1 MHIPKRIIRLA
12 KDRALASFPALAE
25 QTVVEADTLAT
36 RAMTDASSADL
47 RNLNAVR
54 AFLRGEGRA
63 LRERMERHFAALL
76 ERSMVTMHAQRLPPS
91 QQIDYGALTLIDDD
105 IVMRQIDVERMA
117 GRLQAAESG
126 PLGRVNLTIAVM
138 HNDREAREREN
149 PFRPYLLAR
158 ALYEAL
164 REMVFDEAQSK
175 LLYDALGQAMAN
187 RLPGFYAGIL
197 AVFESGG
204 VNARLNARPSAMSR
218 AERQRLAWQMAARA
232 LAGAPLLD
240 HPERAVHERLLPKLQ
255 RLREIGQAG
264 AGDAD
269 GAGPGELSG
278 ARQQDLLDVI
288 WNIFH
293 PPMGALG
300 APAGQSAGGGQ
311 RVALKGLDEALLA
324 LQRGVAAGAPAPAP
338 LSLRE
343 QVKDFFEEREQ
354 ELTLDICALLFES
367 IIHDDTLSEA
377 TRRSFLPLFL
387 PFARAVLLEP
397 SVMHDASHPVRRLID
412 RLGSLGANGAP
423 ELPSM
428 APLEP
433 AIEATVG
440 AVLNQFEDD
449 TDLFGRAE
457 QALGRHVEANLA
469 ALVPGI
475 AICADAVAEAAAD
488 SARLAGAGVALSA
501 ALQPL
506 QVDPRLADFVL
517 GTWARVLS
525 HPGPGATAAFAMLP
539 ELLWSAQEKA
549 APEERSALMRMLP
562 ELVKKVREGMAS
574 IALPEAPSKAAF
586 DRLVAV
592 HMDVLGGKQE
602 VARRRMT
609 LEQFRDHFRD
619 FAIDE
624 RTGGRAG
631 WVGGFELEAALARRA
646 VAATLHVKAAARLAH
661 SSDAELLSWARP
673 GTPFEIEIDEQ
684 FRPAL
689 LCAAPAADS
698 AFVFTIAGQPL
709 PAIYLRDPLLEAME
723 QGRVRP
729 LENAP
734 LFDRAVDSLMAG
746 AESLSS

>member
-1 MHIPKRIIRLA
+1 MHIPKRILRLA
-12 KDRALASFPALAE
+12 KDRALASFSMLAE

-36 RAMTDASSADL
+36 RAMTDASAADL

-54 AFLRGEGRA
+54 GFLRGEGRA
-63 LRERMERHFAALL
+63 LRERMDRHFAALL
-76 ERSMVTMHAQRLPPS
+76 ERSLVTMHAQRLPPS

-117 GRLQAAESG
+117 GRLQAADSA
-126 PLGRVNLTIAVM
+126 PLGRVNLTIALM
-138 HNDREAREREN
+138 HNDLEAREREN

-158 ALYEAL
+158 ALHDAL
-164 REMVFDEAQSK
+164 RELMFDEALSK

-187 RLPGFYAGIL
+187 RLPGFYGAIL

-204 VNARLNARPSAMSR
+204 VSARLTARPAAMSR
-218 AERQRLAWQMAARA
+218 AERQRIAWQMAARQ

-240 HPERAVHERLLPKLQ
+240 HPERALHERLLPKLQ

-264 AGDAD
+264 AGGGGGD
-269 GAGPGELSG
+269 GGGM
-278 ARQQDLLDVI
+278 RQHDLLDVI

-293 PPMGALG
+293 QPLS
-300 APAGQSAGGGQ
+300 APAAVAARGGQ
-311 RVALKGLDEALLA
+311 RVALDGALLA
-324 LQRGVAAGAPAPAP
+324 LQRGVGAGVQAPAP

-343 QVKDFFEEREQ
+343 QVKDLFEEPEQ

-367 IIHDDTLSEA
+367 IIHDEILSEA
-377 TRRSFLPLFL
+377 MRHSFLPLFL

-397 SVMHDASHPVRRLID
+397 RIMHDASHPVRRLID
-412 RLGSLGANGAP
+412 RLGSLGAGGAP

-440 AVLNQFEDD
+440 ALLKQFEDD
-449 TDLFGRAE
+449 THMFARAE
-457 QALGRHVEANLA
+457 QALGCHVEAHLA
-469 ALVPGI
+469 TIVPGI
-475 AICADAVAEAAAD
+475 ALCADAVAEAAAD
-488 SARLAGAGVALSA
+488 SARLAGAGTALSA

-506 QVDPRLADFVL
+506 QVDPRLADFIL

-549 APEERSALMRMLP
+549 TPEERSALMRMLP

-574 IALPEAPSKAAF
+574 ISLPEAPSKAAF

-602 VARRRMT
+602 AARRRMT
-609 LEQFRDHFRD
+609 LDQFRDHFRD
-619 FAIDE
+619 VAIDE
-624 RTGGRAG
+624 NGGAGDG
-631 WVGGFELEAALARRA
+631 WVGGFELEAALARRG
-646 VAATLHVKAAARLAH
+646 VAATLHAKAAARLAQG
-661 SSDAELLSWARP
+661 SDAELLAWAHP
-673 GTPFEIEIDEQ
+673 GTSFEIDIDQQ
-684 FRPAL
+684 FLPAL
-689 LCAAPAADS
+689 LCAAPAGDS
-698 AFVFTIAGQPL
+698 AFVFTIAGLPQ
-709 PAIYLRDPLLEAME
+709 PAIYLRAALLEALE
-723 QGRVRP
+723 QGSVRP

-734 LFDRAVDSLMAG
+734 LFDRAVESLMAG